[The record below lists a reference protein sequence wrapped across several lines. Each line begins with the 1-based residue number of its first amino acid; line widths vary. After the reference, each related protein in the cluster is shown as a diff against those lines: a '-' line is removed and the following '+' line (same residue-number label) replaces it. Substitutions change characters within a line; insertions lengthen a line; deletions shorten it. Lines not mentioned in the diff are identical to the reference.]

1 MAVADDLWSCVIGSR
16 RALQPSAV
24 RTMPSASY
32 GTLFRWLF
40 RGRSRTD
47 SGPDRSLWGSS
58 GLTTLARAI
67 HTDREAISRG
77 PPAKRPMWGPPGLDR
92 APARCHSE
100 PYAAGDVSADTH
112 SGGARRAGSER
123 MISGAN
129 TAAGRG
135 PRAPC
140 YEYGLDA
147 TPCYSGWCTVRMMS
161 AGVAKVPVVT
171 CTPRLFMLARR
182 QSSTAS

>member
-1 MAVADDLWSCVIGSR
+1 MHYRFTEGTAAIRGTNDAFSL
-16 RALQPSAV
+16 V
-24 RTMPSASY
+24 RDAFPV
-32 GTLFRWLF
+32 
-40 RGRSRTD
+40 
-47 SGPDRSLWGSS
+47 
-58 GLTTLARAI
+58 
-67 HTDREAISRG
+67 AISRTIPNGFG
-77 PPAKRPMWGPPGLDR
+77 PRSVAQGKRWLNHAGPGYTYRHGSHIQGSARQETNVGAARAR

-112 SGGARRAGSER
+112 SGGVRRAGSER
-123 MISGAN
+123 MVSGAN
-129 TAAGRG
+129 PAAGRG

-171 CTPRLFMLARR
+171 CTPRLFMLAQR